1 MNVPIGT
8 MLRVALRSLRQHAL
22 STTVT
27 VASAALACGLVM
39 AVFAV
44 ARQSTQAFQ
53 GGALGFDA
61 VLGARGSSTQL
72 VLNTVYHL
80 ETSPGNIPW
89 LMYHEIADDPRVDK
103 AYPYVVGDNY
113 RGFRIV
119 GTEPELFDEYLIDG
133 VSPFDFVG
141 HGEIFDPK
149 LRQAIVGSVV
159 AQETGLRRGSSFNP
173 THQLDGHGDHQ
184 HDEDYVVV
192 GVLRATNMPVDR
204 VIWVPMEGMWRME
217 GHYLRGAGEDYQP
230 VPDEPIPDEHKEVS
244 AVMLRLKNT
253 SSGLALQNL
262 YNRKDKRATLAW
274 PIAAEVQRLFQRLGW
289 VNKVLTLVA
298 YLVMFVAA
306 GSLLA
311 SLYNTMNERRRE
323 FAILR
328 SLGARRSTLL
338 GIIVMESSLIAFLGA
353 AFGFLVYYGILAA
366 AAAVIRQ
373 ETGVVLDLGAWHPA
387 LLWTPIGMVVVG
399 AVSGCI
405 PAIKAY
411 STDVA
416 RVLSESAA

>member
-1 MNVPIGT
+1 MT
-8 MLRVALRSLRQHAL
+8 MLRIALRSLKQHAL

-44 ARQSTQAFQ
+44 ATQSTQAFQ

-89 LMYHEIADDPRVDK
+89 MMYYEISLDPRVEE

-119 GTEPELFDEYLIDG
+119 GTEPELFDEYLIDDK
-133 VSPFDFVG
+133 SPFEFVG
-141 HGEIFDPK
+141 HGEIFDPS

-159 AQETGLRRGSSFNP
+159 AQETGLKRGDSLNP
-173 THQLDGHGDHQ
+173 THQLAEHGDHT

-192 GVLRATNMPVDR
+192 GVLKATNTPVDR
-204 VIWVPMEGMWRME
+204 VIWIPMEGMWRME
-217 GHYLRGAGEDYQP
+217 GHFLRGAGEDYQAM
-230 VPDEPIPDEHKEVS
+230 PDEYIPDEHKEVS
-244 AVMLRLKNT
+244 AVMLRLKKT

-262 YNRKDKRATLAW
+262 YNKKDKRATLAW
-274 PIAAEVQRLFQRLGW
+274 PVAAEVQRLFQRLGW

-338 GIIVMESSLIAFLGA
+338 GIIVIESTLIATLGA
-353 AFGFLVYYGILAA
+353 LFGFAVYYGILSVAA
-366 AAAVIRQ
+366 NVIRQ
-373 ETGVVLDLGAWHPA
+373 ETGVVMDRNAMHPA
-387 LLWTPIGMVVVG
+387 LAWAPIGMVVVG
-399 AVSGCI
+399 AIAGCI

>member
-1 MNVPIGT
+1 MNVPFLT
-8 MLRVALRSLRQHAL
+8 MLRIALRSLKQHAL
-22 STTVT
+22 STAVT
-27 VASAALACGLVM
+27 IASAALACGLVM

-44 ARQSTQAFQ
+44 ATQSTQAFQ

-89 LMYHEIADDPRVDK
+89 LMYDEIARDPRVDK

-119 GTEPELFDEYLIDG
+119 GTEPELFDEYKIDG
-133 VSPFDFVG
+133 KSPFEFVG
-141 HGEIFDPK
+141 HGEIFNPN

-159 AQETGLRRGSSFNP
+159 AQETGLKRGDSFHP
-173 THQLDGHGDHQ
+173 THQLSEHGDHH

-192 GVLRATNMPVDR
+192 GVLKATNAPIDR

-217 GHYLRGAGEDYQP
+217 GHYLRGAGDDYQAQA
-230 VPDEPIPDEHKEVS
+230 EMPIPDEHKEVS
-244 AVMLRLKNT
+244 AVMLRLKKT

-274 PIAAEVQRLFQRLGW
+274 PVAAEVQRLFQRLGW
-289 VNKVLTLVA
+289 VNKVLTMVA

-338 GIIVMESSLIAFLGA
+338 GIILMESTLISALGA
-353 AFGFLVYYGILAA
+353 MLGFVVYYGILSVAA
-366 AAAVIRQ
+366 NVIRQ
-373 ETGVVLDLGAWHPA
+373 ETGVVLDLNAQHPA
-387 LLWTPIGMVVVG
+387 LLWAPVGMIVVG
-399 AVSGCI
+399 AIAGCI

>member
-1 MNVPIGT
+1 MSIPIGT
-8 MLRVALRSLRQHAL
+8 MLRIALRSLRQHAL

-89 LMYHEIADDPRVDK
+89 LMYHEIANDPRVDK
-103 AYPYVVGDNY
+103 AYPYVVGDNF

-119 GTEPELFDEYLIDG
+119 GTEPEFFEEYLIDG
-133 VSPFDFVG
+133 KSPFEFVG
-141 HGEIFDPK
+141 HGEIFNPG

-159 AQETGLRRGSSFNP
+159 AQETGLRRGSAIHP
-173 THQLDGHGDHQ
+173 THQLEEHGDHV

-192 GVLRATNMPVDR
+192 GVLKATNTPADR
-204 VIWVPMEGMWRME
+204 VIWIPMEGMWRME
-217 GHYLRGAGEDYQP
+217 GHFLRGAGEDYQAM
-230 VPDEPIPDEHKEVS
+230 PDEPIPDEHKEVS
-244 AVMLRLKNT
+244 AVMVRLKKT

-262 YNRKDKRATLAW
+262 YNRQTKTATFAW
-274 PIAAEVQRLFQRLGW
+274 PITAEVQRLFHRLGW
-289 VNKVLTLVA
+289 VNKVLTMVA

-328 SLGARRSTLL
+328 SLGARRGTLL
-338 GIIVMESSLIAFLGA
+338 GIIVMESSLIATLGA
-353 AFGFLVYYGILAA
+353 LIGYAVYYGILGA

-373 ETGVVLDLGAWHPA
+373 ETGVVMDLTEWHPA
-387 LLWTPIGMVVVG
+387 LMWTPIGMVIVG
-399 AVSGCI
+399 AIAGCI

>member
-1 MNVPIGT
+1 MRIPIGT
-8 MLRVALRSLRQHAL
+8 MLRISLRSLRQHAL

-27 VASAALACGLVM
+27 AASAALACGLVM

-80 ETSPGNIPW
+80 DTSPGNIPW
-89 LMYHEIADDPRVDK
+89 LMYDEIAMDPRVDK
-103 AYPYVVGDNY
+103 AFPYVVGDNF

-119 GTEPELFDEYLIDG
+119 GTEPELFDRYEVDG
-133 VSPFDFVG
+133 KSPFEFVG
-141 HGEIFDPK
+141 HGEIFDPGR
-149 LRQAIVGSVV
+149 RQAIMGSVA
-159 AQETGLRRGSSFNP
+159 AQETGLRRGDSFNP
-173 THQLDGHGDHQ
+173 THTLEEDCDHH
-184 HDEDYVVV
+184 HDEDYVIS
-192 GVLRATNMPVDR
+192 GVLKATNTPVDR
-204 VIWVPMEGMWRME
+204 VIWIPMEGMWRME
-217 GHYLRGAGEDYQP
+217 GHFLRGAGEDYQA
-230 VPDEPIPDEHKEVS
+230 VPNEPIPDEHKEVS
-244 AVMLRLKNT
+244 AVMVRLKKT
-253 SSGLALQNL
+253 SSGLAMQNL
-262 YNRKDKRATLAW
+262 YNRKGKQATFAW
-274 PIAAEVQRLFQRLGW
+274 PIAAEVQKLFQRLGW
-289 VNKVLTLVA
+289 VNKVLTMVA

-306 GSLLA
+306 GTLLA

-338 GIIVMESSLIAFLGA
+338 GIIVMESSLIAGLGA
-353 AFGFLVYYGILAA
+353 LLGFAVYYGILAG

-373 ETGVVLDLGAWHPA
+373 ETGVVLDLAAWHPA
-387 LLWTPIGMVVVG
+387 LLWTPIGMVIVG
-399 AVSGCI
+399 AFAGSI

-416 RVLSESAA
+416 KVLSESAA

>member
-1 MNVPIGT
+1 
-8 MLRVALRSLRQHAL
+8 
-22 STTVT
+22 
-27 VASAALACGLVM
+27 
-39 AVFAV
+39 
-44 ARQSTQAFQ
+44 
-53 GGALGFDA
+53 
-61 VLGARGSSTQL
+61 
-72 VLNTVYHL
+72 
-80 ETSPGNIPW
+80 
-89 LMYHEIADDPRVDK
+89 
-103 AYPYVVGDNY
+103 
-113 RGFRIV
+113 
-119 GTEPELFDEYLIDG
+119 
-133 VSPFDFVG
+133 
-141 HGEIFDPK
+141 
-149 LRQAIVGSVV
+149 
-159 AQETGLRRGSSFNP
+159 
-173 THQLDGHGDHQ
+173 
-184 HDEDYVVV
+184 
-192 GVLRATNMPVDR
+192 
-204 VIWVPMEGMWRME
+204 
-217 GHYLRGAGEDYQP
+217 
-230 VPDEPIPDEHKEVS
+230 
-244 AVMLRLKNT
+244 
-253 SSGLALQNL
+253 
-262 YNRKDKRATLAW
+262 
-274 PIAAEVQRLFQRLGW
+274 LGW